1 MNLSLADFNAA
12 RIVVQGDHVEHW
24 INGTKAVEFER
35 GSARLQKLIDASK
48 FQHLTDLAGHP
59 GDISGYRI
67 TAARCGSEVSGFVCC
82 LGSIDGVLRCGYWLQ
97 RSSRTGQG
105 WRERHGLF

>member
-1 MNLSLADFNAA
+1 MNLSLADFNTG

-48 FQHLTDLAGHP
+48 FQHLTGLGWASRGHI
-59 GDISGYRI
+59 GLQDHS
-67 TAARCGSEVSGFVCC
+67 SEVWFR
-82 LGSIDGVLRCGYWLQ
+82 SIKIRALPWK
-97 RSSRTGQG
+97 
-105 WRERHGLF
+105 

>member
-1 MNLSLADFNAA
+1 MAPEQRVNLSLADFNAA

-48 FQHLTDLAGHP
+48 FQHLTGLGWASRGHI
-59 GDISGYRI
+59 GLQDHS
-67 TAARCGSEVSGFVCC
+67 SEVWFR
-82 LGSIDGVLRCGYWLQ
+82 SIRIRVLPGK
-97 RSSRTGQG
+97 
-105 WRERHGLF
+105 H